1 MCESIHTVGHGTEQ
15 PMSTTLAGALATA
28 GLLGVTHAVE
38 PDHVAGIVSL
48 TGRHG
53 DARRS
58 GVAGVCFSA
67 GHVILVMA
75 WLTVGYLLLGH
86 TEFPAVFHHVGTVGA
101 GLLLGA
107 LGGAL
112 VLSGIRRLAYTHSH
126 AHGHDEHHHSHAH
139 THIPLSGEHGRVD
152 GSVRD
157 VDHGH
162 NHTARTYLKTGV
174 VGALFTLSPPLSM
187 IVFSATLFSA
197 GPELIVAAAVAY
209 AVSITG
215 TMGALGAGI
224 GAFFRRAG
232 ELSVRVHAGV
242 KMLTGVLVLGLAVS
256 LLGGSIPIPV

>member
-1 MCESIHTVGHGTEQ
+1 
-15 PMSTTLAGALATA
+15 MSTTLTGALATA

-48 TGRHG
+48 TSRYG

-75 WLTVGYLLLGH
+75 WLTVGYLLFGY
-86 TEFPAVFHHVGTVGA
+86 TEFPAVFHRVGAVGA
-101 GLLLGA
+101 GLLLCV
-107 LGGAL
+107 LGGVL
-112 VLSGIRRLAYTHSH
+112 VLSGGRRLAHAHSH
-126 AHGHDEHHHSHAH
+126 AHGHDGKHHSHAH
-139 THIPLSGEHGRVD
+139 THTPLSGGHEHPGA
-152 GSVRD
+152 SVRD
-157 VDHGH
+157 VDHSH
-162 NHTARTYLKTGV
+162 DHTARAYLKTGV

-232 ELSVRVHAGV
+232 ELNARVHAGV
-242 KMLTGVLVLGLAVS
+242 RMLTGGLVLGLAVS
-256 LLGGSIPIPV
+256 SLGGSVPTPV